1 MSLKNLTIKQKL
13 MAIVIIVLIILVIN
27 TIFTFINTKENLS
40 NLNKLRDLSIIS
52 SKISLLLH
60 ETQKERGASAGF
72 IGSEGKKF
80 TEILPKQRK
89 LTDKRLKEFEETLK
103 NIDLN
108 KFDVILKNKI
118 EDALNN
124 LSRLNEIRNKVSNLE
139 ISVKDEVNYYTQTN
153 AKLLKIVETATNL
166 AESAKLVKALNTYTN
181 FLKSKERAGI
191 ERAVLSATFGANK
204 WKKGFYAKFITLL
217 AEQKTYL
224 DASMATA
231 TPYIKNYYKKTM
243 NSPIVREVQRM
254 EKIAKNLDG
263 NFGVDPEYWFKTIT
277 KKINLLKKIDDEMS
291 AYNFTLLKKLK
302 KDTIKKLYLN
312 IALLIIFV
320 LFVVIPI
327 ILIQKEIV
335 NKLNKIKKELNNISE
350 NLDLSK
356 RIKIDDKDEM
366 SEIAKYINHFITVI
380 AEAIQNIKHN
390 SIIINNVS
398 SKIAK
403 DSNKLTNVLDSQ
415 NKSIILISNETN
427 SAQQDIATAEE
438 KVIET
443 AEKLTIT
450 YEVLDNMLK
459 NLHIITDK
467 IMQNSQQELEIASS
481 VTSLTEQSK
490 QIGNIITIIK
500 EIADQTNLLALNATI
515 EAARAG
521 EAGRGFAV
529 VADEVK
535 KLAERTQK
543 SITEIESIIG
553 IITQSI
559 SSVEEEIITISKEA
573 NEVAEITKNLGNL
586 ADETKQHTIE
596 TINIS
601 KEASLK
607 TTKIN
612 VSLRKLLELSKETI
626 EKTDN
631 LTDVALN
638 LKKVSNESK
647 EIANKLEKDVEQFKI

>member
-13 MAIVIIVLIILVIN
+13 MAVVIIVLIILVIN

-224 DASMATA
+224 DASMTTA

-277 KKINLLKKIDDEMS
+277 KKIDLLKKIDDEMS

-380 AEAIQNIKHN
+380 AETIQNIKHN

-403 DSNKLTNVLDSQ
+403 DSNKLTDVLDSQ

-443 AEKLTIT
+443 AEKLNIA
-450 YEVLDNMLK
+450 YEALDNMLK

>member
-13 MAIVIIVLIILVIN
+13 MAVVIIVLIILVIN

-380 AEAIQNIKHN
+380 AETIQNIKHN

-403 DSNKLTNVLDSQ
+403 DSNKLTDVVDSQ

-438 KVIET
+438 KVIDT
-443 AEKLTIT
+443 AEKLNIA
-450 YEVLDNMLK
+450 YEALDNMLK